1 MSKNLSLFSRV
12 GKTKIIPIGLKI
24 LLIFISIIF
33 LSNFAT
39 NFISIQFTQREIIN
53 LNNTIMIEQLKE
65 LYNNAS
71 NQFQIYLY
79 SGNEEE
85 GFNSLMKMAES
96 GFSKKNSL
104 ALGIQKDGTIKFFT
118 CNNQSYLN
126 GEKISSFSDTSA
138 LEKLIQQ
145 QSMGIEEGS
154 ISFNN
159 SEGEYFGVYK
169 FHDEWNMFIIRAELR
184 SDIKKENKR
193 IYIYSSVLIFIL
205 TLFFVIVGYVIL
217 NKEFSV
223 MRSFT
228 EDLIQMQEKKQLD
241 LIDISKAPN
250 DDVTYMAASFNSLSS
265 QINNL
270 LGTFQKFVSKDIV
283 AKAYSG
289 KNVGLEGSQRELT
302 MLFSD
307 VKSFTY
313 RTETLGNDII
323 EVLNVHYN
331 RVINRVHHNNGII
344 GSIIG
349 DAVLAIYGTFEDKES
364 KSLEAIKSAWEIT
377 QETQRLRE
385 EMADRRKE
393 IEKNRKLTESEEKVF
408 KAVSVDVGVGID
420 GGNVFYGTIGRN
432 DSSDPRQAH
441 MANTVIGDTVNSA
454 SRLEGLTRIYH
465 LPVIVSE
472 YIKDE
477 VSKNSSRYKFFEI
490 DTVQVKG
497 KTKGKKIFFP
507 FDCEVMDNSLIE
519 KYETF
524 EEGLKLYYEGNWR
537 SAKKIFKKAELEVT
551 EVFLERMGTK
561 NAPENWSGIW
571 TMTTK

>member
-1 MSKNLSLFSRV
+1 MLSLFSRV

-85 GFNSLMKMAES
+85 GFNSLKKMAES

-349 DAVLAIYGTFEDKES
+349 DAVLAIYGTFEDKEA

-537 SAKKIFKKAELEVT
+537 FAKKIFKKAELEVT